1 VPAQGLTLTRLTRSR
16 ALSRLGPLPMPGG
29 RGEHRTNPV
38 NREATAPDSPAAPA
52 GALFPVPTAP
62 APHPRPSA
70 AGTALLPAGGAW
82 GPSTEACGA
91 DLIAANTA
99 WHHLKHA
106 KVEPEAA
113 PAQAPR
119 YAPAD
124 VPRENDETPSGRS
137 GFVLGLRWLPGTPA
151 QRTDRQTPSGQTLSF
166 WITREQRSQRVSRA
180 EGGAKRRRSAP
191 RARGSFAPRDGQ
203 GVLEVAQGW
212 YARIGL
218 QGVWTKADLAVAM
231 GLSRARVSQV
241 LSVLDADPSV
251 LERLMAWESE
261 GRPVTERAWRLA
273 RGRSAAGVL
282 RALARMGW
290 V

>member
-1 VPAQGLTLTRLTRSR
+1 MRALGLMLTRLTRSR
-16 ALSRLGPLPMPGG
+16 ALSRLGSLPMPGT

-38 NREATAPDSPAAPA
+38 NRTATPPGAPAAPA
-52 GALFPVPTAP
+52 GALFPVPSTP
-62 APHPRPSA
+62 GEHPRPSA
-70 AGTALLPAGGAW
+70 DDTADLAAGGPW
-82 GPSTEACGA
+82 GPSTEACGTER
-91 DLIAANTA
+91 IAANTA
-99 WHHLKHA
+99 CHHVKHA
-106 KVEPEAA
+106 ELELETA
-113 PAQAPR
+113 PAQARR

-124 VPRENDETPSGRS
+124 VRPENDETPSGRS

-151 QRTDRQTPSGQTLSF
+151 QRTHRQTLSGQTLSF
-166 WITREQRSQRVSRA
+166 WIPREQRSKRVSRA

-218 QGVWTKADLAVAM
+218 QGVWTKADLAVAL